1 VGGTSVSTDRQEGT
15 VGAKAHRHPNYVLVG
30 IVLIVLT
37 ILEVSVISLPVP
49 QLPFLLGFA
58 IAKALLIL
66 MYFMH
71 LKFDSRLYAVLF
83 AYPWPLALLLVG
95 MLIWVYF
102 GFRA

>member
-1 VGGTSVSTDRQEGT
+1 VRGTSVSTDRPEGT

-37 ILEVSVISLPVP
+37 ILEVSVIRLPVP
-49 QLPFLLGFA
+49 QLPFMLGFA